1 MLQNANFPNFKTTFK
16 AQLVRILR
24 NAFII
29 AILAYSGPHICLCFQ
44 ISSGIKEV
52 RLSPGN
58 NVSDKPLTPQDARL
72 SCGQFD
78 VNYMFVR

>member
-1 MLQNANFPNFKTTFK
+1 MILYLQSLLIQDHIYVFVFRFHQVLRKLDFP
-16 AQLVRILR
+16 
-24 NAFII
+24 
-29 AILAYSGPHICLCFQ
+29 P
-44 ISSGIKEV
+44 E
-52 RLSPGN
+52 N